1 MLDEHQGQRAARLQ
15 QLTQTGPGTPMGTLL
30 RQFWQ
35 PIAVANSLAAGT
47 ARAIRIMCEDLTLY
61 RGASGTPHLIG
72 GRCAHRCTILHTGW
86 VEADQLRCM
95 YHGWRYD
102 GSGACTEMPAERQ
115 LRADVRIAG
124 YPVHEYGGL
133 IFTYMGADAAPEF
146 DLPRREDF
154 ERDDYDIS
162 NHAEIWDC
170 NWLQQSENS
179 LDATHLS
186 FVHQW
191 PTPTRLGEEIGPSI
205 PELSYEETSAGIR
218 QTAARGENNI
228 RISNWTFPNN
238 NFINSAPPFKGAPW
252 VRVSAYQ
259 VPIDDENTLRISI
272 MAYPGG
278 EIGEQVRKTGGTL
291 SHNSKDYAKELFEEH
306 RLPDIPA
313 AAMIMSQDYAAV
325 RGQGTIQDRT
335 REQLGA
341 SDAGIALLRKI
352 IFRELDT
359 IEAGT
364 APKKWKRVEGP
375 LPMPTPVGAR

>member
-1 MLDEHQGQRAARLQ
+1 MDDHQARREERLRR
-15 QLTQTGPGTPMGTLL
+15 LTETGPGTPMGTLL

-35 PIAVANSLAAGT
+35 PIAIAKKLAPGT
-47 ARAIRIMCEDLTLY
+47 ARAIRTMSEDLTLY
-61 RGASGTPHLIG
+61 RGEGGAPHLIG
-72 GRCAHRCTILHTGW
+72 GRCAHRCTVLHTGW
-86 VEADQLRCM
+86 VEADQIRCM

-102 GSGACTEMPAERQ
+102 GTGQCTEMPAERQ
-115 LRADVRIAG
+115 LMQDVRVAG
-124 YPVHEYGGL
+124 YPLHEYGGL
-133 IFTYMGADAAPEF
+133 IFAYLGAGQAPEF
-146 DLPRREDF
+146 DLPRRDDF

-162 NHAEIWDC
+162 NHADIWDC

-218 QTAARGENNI
+218 QTATRGADNV

-252 VRVSAYQ
+252 IRVSAYQ
-259 VPIDDENTLRISI
+259 VPIDDEQTLRISI

-278 EIGEQVRKTGGTL
+278 ELGEAVRNSGGVL
-291 SHNSKDYAKELFEEH
+291 SLFSQDYAKILFEEH
-306 RLPDIPA
+306 RVPDIRPA
-313 AAMIMSQDYAAV
+313 DAIMSQDYAAV
-325 RGQGTIQDRT
+325 RGQGMVQDRT

-341 SDAGIALLRKI
+341 SDAGIALLRRI
-352 IFRELDT
+352 IFRELDA
-359 IEAGT
+359 IEAGQP
-364 APKKWKRVEGP
+364 PKQWRRVEGP
-375 LPMPTPVGAR
+375 LPMPTPVSVA